1 MLEIHK
7 KSFRMKYKQLPFDE
21 FPQADLQFLRREVQL
36 ENVKAMYE
44 IVDPTIKE
52 NEENK
57 VWFSVISAFRSLSS
71 NGHRKIGEVGYAHDL
86 DVYITYESIK
96 ASYS

>member
-1 MLEIHK
+1 MLDIQK
-7 KSFRMKYKQLPFDE
+7 KSFRIKYKHLPFEE

-36 ENVKAMYE
+36 ENIKTMYE

-57 VWFSVISAFRSLSS
+57 IWSSL
-71 NGHRKIGEVGYAHDL
+71 I
-86 DVYITYESIK
+86 
-96 ASYS
+96 